1 MATFNNKLHK
11 WSKLHQFYV
20 WSKLKDPFNEAKNK
34 IDAIALYS
42 CSNLQEYNKS
52 YLAKHFFS
60 LKK

>member
-1 MATFNNKLHK
+1 MVQTTPILCLVQAKRPFH
-11 WSKLHQFYV
+11 
-20 WSKLKDPFNEAKNK
+20 FNEAKNK

-52 YLAKHFFS
+52 YIAKHFFS